1 MPLYEYKCEECR
13 QEYVELWSYA
23 MAPMNM
29 ACLCGGRAVRK
40 ISLIARTPNRWGD
53 TNGYWDP
60 GLGSW
65 IANSQ
70 DRDRKMKEM
79 GVVPLADYDKYY
91 VEDRLDKEDAQ
102 MIQAEKDS
110 QEVARLESEGVSRGD
125 AFAQVYSTERMAAD
139 GLLPDD
145 IKG

>member
-23 MAPMNM
+23 MAPTDM
-29 ACLCGGRAVRK
+29 ACLCGGRAARK

-91 VEDRLDKEDAQ
+91 VEDRLEKEDAQ
-102 MIQAEKDS
+102 MVQLEKDS

>member
-1 MPLYEYKCEECR
+1 MPLYEYKCGECR
-13 QEYVELWSYA
+13 QEYVELYSYA
-23 MAPMNM
+23 AAPRSVQCM
-29 ACLCGGRAVRK
+29 CGGKAARK
-40 ISLIARTPNRWGD
+40 VSLIARTPNRWGD

-91 VEDRLDKEDAQ
+91 VEDRLEKEDAQ
-102 MIQAEKDS
+102 MVQLEKDS